1 MTGSEPVMI
10 CNVWHVI
17 ARLSP
22 AEEEESSE
30 VRLWR
35 KLCFGTTTC
44 LFSDWVSR
52 SLFYLQHLIRVC
64 SSVRAYLIISTG
76 LSTNNFLLRLSQ
88 NNISDWSRLYFQ
100 LGEIIISSVSVMLMI
115 CLIFVLSKVRE
126 WRLGG
131 PHWICHSTPPHRY
144 SPVSA
149 DYPTFQSVPPPLLSP
164 HSSPRT
170 SSHLTNCLAHSLL
183 FALHHFL
190 NSITPRRSSFTCL
203 LLALTVSPDKQSPA
217 EQMTSLMTI
226 SRLRRSLFSISAIW
240 LTEWESVNLSSTTS
254 YQARLHWAEESGSCI
269 NIFSSKSN

>member
-64 SSVRAYLIISTG
+64 TVCISVPAYLIISTS
-76 LSTNNFLLRLSQ
+76 LSTNNFLLRLSKQ
-88 NNISDWSRLYFQ
+88 YHWLKPTLLSPRGDYYFVRKVRW
-100 LGEIIISSVSVMLMI
+100 GSVMLLI
-115 CLIFVLSKVRE
+115 CLIFLWPKVRE
-126 WRLGG
+126 CGVGAGW
-131 PHWICHSTPPHRY
+131 STLDMSLHCIPPTTEIFP
-144 SPVSA
+144 SQCWLS
-149 DYPTFQSVPPPLLSP
+149 DISISTSPPPLLLL
-164 HSSPRT
+164 
-170 SSHLTNCLAHSLL
+170 LTNCLAHSLL

-203 LLALTVSPDKQSPA
+203 LLALTVSGDKHTPA
-217 EQMTSLMTI
+217 EQMTSLIII
-226 SRLRRSLFSISAIW
+226 SPSQEFVFNITH
-240 LTEWESVNLSSTTS
+240 LTDRIRVCLVLSSTTS
-254 YQARLHWAEESGSCI
+254 
-269 NIFSSKSN
+269 